1 MDNTTEAV
9 VRLILIPVRLALL
22 FHLSLT
28 LGFLRVLGPTSSV
41 CLLLWGDIRLD
52 FLLRT
57 YIKGDNRNIRL
68 AAFSKHWPF
77 WKYVVF
83 SNNLNKLFLPYLYC
97 IGSWKILKKKLW
109 GTCCSQ
115 TLHCSNNFALSYDLS
130 NTAYKNKENDLK
142 LFRNS
147 VLIYCV
153 ELLFRWKVLIL
164 VYWN

>member
-57 YIKGDNRNIRL
+57 
-68 AAFSKHWPF
+68 
-77 WKYVVF
+77 
-83 SNNLNKLFLPYLYC
+83 LY
-97 IGSWKILKKKLW
+97 
-109 GTCCSQ
+109 
-115 TLHCSNNFALSYDLS
+115 
-130 NTAYKNKENDLK
+130 
-142 LFRNS
+142 
-147 VLIYCV
+147 
-153 ELLFRWKVLIL
+153 
-164 VYWN
+164 